1 MTVFATYMPS
11 MANNGALRTYDI
23 TPEGAE
29 EETLFIIRTKNFG
42 YSEYVY
48 GCEYSG
54 PHRLT
59 DEQVLKVCDRMGPLT
74 DEAPACHFGGVVKKE
89 SDPVIVAK
97 VYID

>member
-11 MANNGALRTYDI
+11 MAHNGALRTYDI

-29 EETLFIIRTKNFG
+29 EKTMFIIRSKNSG
-42 YSEYVY
+42 YIY
-48 GCEYSG
+48 GCEYVG

-59 DEQVLKVCDRMGPLT
+59 DEQVLKVCDNMGPLT
-74 DEAPACHFGGVVKKE
+74 DESKPCHFGGVVKKE
-89 SDPVIVAK
+89 ADPVIVAK